1 MAGYIFSNLIGTFVF
16 TEKPDLEDSILFENL
31 KDFENKKQY
40 EETLLKK
47 HKQLK
52 KPNNGEIKKILFFFK
67 DKKYFSEFYGKNL
80 LLTKKQIKASVN
92 EDMLITQ
99 AISNIEEID
108 KTANLLVKRLREW
121 YELYNPEFSKSI
133 HDNEKFAELI
143 LKKNKKELLKEL
155 KIDEE
160 LSMGASFDKNDLEPI
175 LLLAKRVNELY
186 GLRKEHEKYLGL
198 LMKRYCPNLNEVAG
212 TLIGAKLLEHAG
224 SLKRLVLMP
233 ASTIQILG
241 AEKALFRHLKANKKS
256 KPPKFGILIRHMLI
270 SSVGREDYG
279 KVARAL
285 ADKISIAVKVD
296 YFKGKFIGDKLKE
309 GLEKKFAKND

>member
-1 MAGYIFSNLIGTFVF
+1 MAKYIFSNVLGSFVF
-16 TEKPDLEDSILFENL
+16 DERFNLDDSILFKDL

-47 HKQLK
+47 HKQVK
-52 KPNNGEIKKILFFFK
+52 KPDNNEIKKILSFFK
-67 DKKYFSEFYGKNL
+67 DKQYFSGFSSKNL
-80 LLTKKQIKASVN
+80 LLTKQQIRASVN

-108 KTANLLVKRLREW
+108 KIANLLVKRLREW

-143 LKKNKKELLKEL
+143 LKKKKKELLDEL
-155 KIDEE
+155 KIKKEE
-160 LSMGASFDKNDLEPI
+160 AMGKDLSNEDLEPI
-175 LLLAKRVNELY
+175 LLLAKQVNGLY

-198 LMKRYCPNLNEVAG
+198 LMKKYCPNLNEVAG
-212 TLIGAKLLEHAG
+212 ALIGAKLLEHAG

-241 AEKALFRHLKANKKS
+241 AEKALFRHLKTNKKS
-256 KPPKFGILIRHMLI
+256 KPPKFGILIRHTLI
-270 SSVGREDYG
+270 SRVGREDYG

-296 YFKGKFIGDKLKE
+296 YFKGKFIGDEVKE
-309 GLEKKFAKND
+309 GLEIKFAKND